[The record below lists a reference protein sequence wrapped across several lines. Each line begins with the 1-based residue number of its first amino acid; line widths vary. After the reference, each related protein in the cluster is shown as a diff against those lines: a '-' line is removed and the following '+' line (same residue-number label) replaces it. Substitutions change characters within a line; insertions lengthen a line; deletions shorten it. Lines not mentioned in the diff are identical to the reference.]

1 MLQNLTIKAKLIFL
15 SLATTLLML
24 TISIISYIKIET
36 TANNLQTIANVN
48 LKSTSYLLRAL
59 EAQSDVW
66 VAITRYLTYQN
77 VVMQEAEAKRL
88 ADRIAVAEKTINEN
102 LAAYEKLPATDE
114 EKVLYKNF
122 KKEWEEL
129 APIKLKIKSEVTDK
143 LLTTRDLPLQTQI
156 FKNMEILEAQ
166 YATKFVSVKK
176 AFEEVIVYSEKGADK
191 ISQESIKEARNG
203 ERIII
208 AAALLSLFIST
219 VNSYTLISNLLS
231 GVRTLRDGMRKF
243 VQTKDLNYKIEYAAK
258 DEIGEIVSNFND
270 LLNVLE
276 STIKDA
282 KTSSN
287 ENASVSGELSATSTQ
302 IGKNAEQGAK
312 IVAETIG
319 EITRVKNVIESGA
332 SNAERSKTEIQ
343 EAGDKLLSAKK
354 KMITLG
360 AEIEEA
366 SEAESALA
374 HKLEQMS
381 HDAQQVK
388 QILTV
393 ISDIAEQTNLLAL
406 NAAIE
411 AARAGEHGRGFAVVA
426 DEVRKLA
433 ERTQKSLT
441 EINATISVIVQSIG
455 DSSEQMGKNA
465 TNIQKLVGVSKSVE
479 EALMDSANIMDKNV
493 DGISKRAEESMEL
506 SKDAQKIVKL
516 IGDVDNL
523 SSSNVRS
530 VEEIAS
536 SAEHLYK
543 LTEQLNAK
551 LNQFRS

>member
-88 ADRIAVAEKTINEN
+88 ADRIAAAEKTINDN

-122 KKEWEEL
+122 KKEWDEL

-176 AFEEVIVYSEKGADK
+176 AFEEVIVYNEKGADK

>member
-176 AFEEVIVYSEKGADK
+176 AFEEVIVYNEKGADK

-551 LNQFRS
+551 LNQFVS

>member
-66 VAITRYLTYQN
+66 VTITRYLTYQN

-88 ADRIAVAEKTINEN
+88 ADRIAAAEKTINEN

-122 KKEWEEL
+122 KKEWDEL

-176 AFEEVIVYSEKGADK
+176 AFEEVIVYNEKGADK

>member
-176 AFEEVIVYSEKGADK
+176 AFEEVIVYNEKGADK